1 MNPYAVVILVAL
13 TSEFLLSIIS
23 NLLNLRASRTQPP
36 KDLEGLYDKQEYRK
50 SQAYMRESTGL
61 DLVSRAVS
69 LSALLVFWKIG
80 GFNALDVRI
89 RALGFGEIWT
99 GLIYIGTL
107 LLAMGLLSLPFSAY
121 STFGIESR
129 YGFNR
134 SSVRTFGGDIAKG
147 IGLAIGIG
155 GPLTA
160 GILALFEYAGP
171 AAWVYCWIMASLLTL
186 FVQLVAPTWIL
197 PLFNKFEP
205 LESGELRQELEKF
218 AEKARFPLESIFV
231 MDGSKR
237 STRANAFFAGFGKRR
252 RVVLFDTLVQNHSPK
267 ELTAILAHEI
277 GHFKKRHILKGT
289 IVSIAHVGALL
300 WLLSIFLTHDGLFQ
314 AFALQKPSTYTGL
327 IIFGLLFTPVEFF
340 LSVAMSLFSRR
351 YEFEADQFA
360 LESTGSANDLISA
373 LKTLARKNLTN
384 LTPHPLYVFLNYSHP
399 PLLQR
404 IRALQ
409 GPRSTI

>member
-23 NLLNLRASRTQPP
+23 NLLNLRASRRQPP

-50 SQAYMRESTGL
+50 SQDYMRESTRL
-61 DLVSRAVS
+61 DLVSRAVN
-69 LSALLVFWKIG
+69 LSALLIFWNIG

-89 RALGFGEIWT
+89 RALGLGEIWT

-147 IGLAIGIG
+147 IALAIGIG

-160 GILALFEYAGP
+160 GILALFEFAGP
-171 AAWVYCWIMASLLTL
+171 AAWVYCWIMASLWTL

-197 PLFNKFEP
+197 PLFNRFEP
-205 LESGELRQELEKF
+205 LEAGELRQELEKF

-237 STRANAFFAGFGKRR
+237 STRANAFFTGFGKRR
-252 RVVLFDTLVQNHSPK
+252 RVVLFDTLVENHSPR

-277 GHFKKRHILKGT
+277 GHFKKRHIMKGT

-300 WLLSIFLTHDGLFQ
+300 WLLSVFLTHDGLFQ
-314 AFALQKPSTYTGL
+314 AFALQEPSTYTGL

-360 LESTGSANDLISA
+360 LESTGSAKDLISA

-409 GPRSTI
+409 DPGSAF